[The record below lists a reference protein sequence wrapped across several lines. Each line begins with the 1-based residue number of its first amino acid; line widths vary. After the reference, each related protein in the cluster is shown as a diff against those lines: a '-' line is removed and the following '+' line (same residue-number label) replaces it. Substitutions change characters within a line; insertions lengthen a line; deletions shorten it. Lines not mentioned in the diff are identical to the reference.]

1 MELFLYNIKIQGV
14 ISVYE
19 VYLDIFIIDNMMT
32 NLFVL
37 IAVKLLEGGRLKVL
51 RLIAASI
58 LGAVISTLM
67 LYYRLSYGLL
77 YILLVIFSDLS
88 KLYILEIYK
97 SRAVTGLIYLN
108 LITLAYSKLND
119 CIIRLI
125 GRKLSLIVSA
135 MLVIAIVV
143 FTIINKKISK
153 KRTVY
158 KVILRNNDNTYEAKA
173 LYDTGNL
180 LTEPITGKPVS
191 IIETNPFIRN
201 WIDNTPEKYKAIPY
215 KSVGNDT
222 GILEGMEI
230 EQLIIHYDNT
240 KAVKDNPIIAIYDGK
255 LSKNNSF
262 NMILNHSL
270 IE

>member
-1 MELFLYNIKIQGV
+1 
-14 ISVYE
+14 
-19 VYLDIFIIDNMMT
+19 
-32 NLFVL
+32 
-37 IAVKLLEGGRLKVL
+37 
-51 RLIAASI
+51 
-58 LGAVISTLM
+58 
-67 LYYRLSYGLL
+67 
-77 YILLVIFSDLS
+77 
-88 KLYILEIYK
+88 
-97 SRAVTGLIYLN
+97 
-108 LITLAYSKLND
+108 
-119 CIIRLI
+119 
-125 GRKLSLIVSA
+125 
-135 MLVIAIVV
+135 MLVIAIVA

-191 IIETNPFIRN
+191 IIESNPFIRN

-222 GILEGMEI
+222 GILAGMEI

-240 KAVKDNPIIAIYDGK
+240 KAVKDNSIIAIYDGK

>member
-1 MELFLYNIKIQGV
+1 V
-14 ISVYE
+14 VRVYE
-19 VYLDIFIIDNMMT
+19 VYLDIFIIDNLMT

-51 RLIAASI
+51 RLAAASV
-58 LGAVISTLM
+58 LGAGISTLM
-67 LYYRLSYGLL
+67 LYYRLSYGTL
-77 YILLVIFSDLS
+77 YILLVIFSDLL

-97 SRAVTGLIYLN
+97 RRAITGLIHLN
-108 LITLAYSKLND
+108 LIAFAYSKLNE
-119 CIIRLI
+119 R
-125 GRKLSLIVSA
+125 LSLIISA
-135 MLVIAIVV
+135 ILVIAVV
-143 FTIINKKISK
+143 IFTIINNNISK

-191 IIETNPFIRN
+191 IIESNPQVRI
-201 WIDNTPEKYKAIPY
+201 WIKETPEKYKAIPY
-215 KSVGNDT
+215 KSVGNDQ

-255 LSKNNSF
+255 LSKDDNF

-270 IE
+270 LG